1 MKKIFCLALVV
12 MLMMSGCTKQ
22 EEPKKTD
29 PVQTDKVTGTIE
41 EIGTAFIQTM
51 ADQDFERLNTA
62 FDYDDAMQKLAD
74 SDQLKAAF
82 GPSMNQLGALKE
94 IQQTSEVVQGELT
107 IVIFPVIFEKLN
119 ICINVV
125 FDTENRI
132 AGANISEYV
141 APSDVVAVTLPK
153 EAVEKEISFTARDGK
168 AFSGSLVLPNSEGSF
183 PVVVFVHGSGP
194 NDRNETLYG
203 NTVFKDI
210 AYLLAEKGIATLR
223 YDKRTYLYGA
233 ESATNLEM
241 TVNEETVYDAQDAF
255 EWIKTQEN
263 INPDQVY
270 ILGHSLG
277 AMMMPRIAEEAKA
290 TGYIMMAAP
299 VNDLAS
305 IMKMQY
311 EYLSQFSKSSEETK
325 FYESALEELKQL
337 DNLDSLKADQVVQ
350 GGYPAYWKD
359 LLSYKPIETAES
371 MKEPV
376 LMLQGEQDYQVPM
389 SEYQLWKDAY
399 GSAENWKFESFS
411 GLSHMMMPGDL
422 TKSPNTYYMQ
432 KANVDSRV
440 IDAIAEF
447 ILK

>member
-1 MKKIFCLALVV
+1 MRKLFCLALVL
-12 MLMMSGCTKQ
+12 MLMISGCTKK
-22 EEPKKTD
+22 EEPKNPD
-29 PVQTDKVTGTIE
+29 PVQSEKVTGTRE
-41 EIGTAFIQTM
+41 EIGTAFIQAM
-51 ADQDFERLNTA
+51 ADQDFDRLNTA
-62 FDYDDAMQKLAD
+62 FNYDDAMQKLAD
-74 SDQLKAAF
+74 TDQLKAAF

-94 IQQTSEVVQGELT
+94 IQQTTEVAQGELK
-107 IVIFPVIFEKLN
+107 IVIFPVVFENLS

-125 FDTENRI
+125 FDTEDRV

-141 APSDVVAVTLPK
+141 APSGVTALTLP
-153 EAVEKEISFTARDGK
+153 EGAVEKEISFTARDGK
-168 AFSGSLVLPNSEGSF
+168 EFSGSMVVPNEEGSF
-183 PVVVFVHGSGP
+183 PVVVMVHGSGP

-223 YDKRTYLYGA
+223 YDKRTYLYGQ
-233 ESATNLEM
+233 EVATNIEM

-255 EWIKTQEN
+255 EWVKTQEN
-263 INPDQVY
+263 INPEQVY

-277 AMMMPRIAEEAKA
+277 AMMMPRIAKEAKA
-290 TGYIMMAAP
+290 AGYIMMAAP

-311 EYLSQFSKSSEETK
+311 EYLSQFSKSPEETK
-325 FYESALEELKQL
+325 VYESALEELKQL
-337 DNLDSLKADQVVQ
+337 DNLDSLKADQPVQ

-359 LLSYKPIETAES
+359 LLSYKPVETAKT
-371 MKEPV
+371 MTEPV
-376 LMLQGEQDYQVPM
+376 LVLQGEQDYQVPM
-389 SEYQLWKDAY
+389 AEYELWKDAY
-399 GSAENWKFESFS
+399 GSADNWQFESFA

-422 TKSPNTYYMQ
+422 SQSPNTYYMQ

-440 IDAIAEF
+440 TEAISAF